1 MSQPRRKRLAP
12 ICAATLVLLLLALA
26 ASCAKAPAPKS
37 ALYYC
42 PMHPNVT
49 ADHPGDCPICGMH
62 LVKRDLEAPGG
73 AAAPVQARD
82 GVVISPERR
91 TQMGLTLGTVERRTL
106 HRTIWAPSRVVPDET
121 RIYRIISRIDG
132 YVNDLY
138 IQYAGQAVRRD
149 ESLVSIF
156 NLSFQSILQQFLGA
170 PTSEP
175 RRGVSAPERPTQD
188 PTTGVLIPDGVRQR
202 LRYWN
207 MSDEQIARILKT
219 GKPESS
225 ILLVSPSAGYV
236 TEKDVVVGQK
246 VSPGD
251 LLFVITDLGGV
262 WAEADVSEMDAPSI
276 KVGMPL
282 SLTLRSLP
290 GREFKGK
297 VKFFQP
303 ILDPQSKVM
312 KVYAE
317 MPNPGLALK
326 PGMIGTAHILL
337 PEETALA
344 VPEGAAFRTG
354 ERSYVFVDAGS
365 DRIEPREVVLGG
377 RAQGCFEVISGV
389 KEGERVVTSAA
400 FLVDSES
407 SLKAALRAA
416 TEP

>member
-1 MSQPRRKRLAP
+1 MSRLRPKRHVYVLQT
-12 ICAATLVLLLLALA
+12 ATALLLLALA
-26 ASCAKAPAPKS
+26 ASCAKAPAPKAS
-37 ALYYC
+37 LYYC
-42 PMHPNVT
+42 PMHPQVT
-49 ADHPGDCPICGMH
+49 SDEPGDCPICGMH
-62 LVKRDLEAPGG
+62 LVKRGQGARSG
-73 AAAPVQARD
+73 AATPVQSRD
-82 GVVISPERR
+82 GVVIPPERR

-106 HRTIWAPSRVVPDET
+106 HRVIWAPSRVVPDET

-138 IQYAGQAVRRD
+138 VQYAGQAVRRD

-156 NLSFQSILQQFLGA
+156 NLSFQSILQQYISA
-170 PTSEP
+170 PSSEP
-175 RRGVSAPERPTQD
+175 RRGVADPGRPTQD
-188 PTTGVLIPDGVRQR
+188 PTTGALIPDGVRQR

-207 MSDEQIARILKT
+207 MGDEQIDRILKT

-246 VSPGD
+246 VNPGD
-251 LLFVITDLGGV
+251 LLFVVTDLSRV

-276 KVGMPL
+276 KIGMPL
-282 SLTLRSLP
+282 TLTLRSLP
-290 GREFKGK
+290 GREFAGR

-317 MPNPGLALK
+317 MPNPGLDLK
-326 PGMIGTAHILL
+326 PGMLGTAHILL
-337 PEETALA
+337 PEETELT

-365 DRIEPREVVLGG
+365 DKIEPREVVLGA

-407 SLKAALRAA
+407 SLRAALRAG
-416 TEP
+416 TGQ